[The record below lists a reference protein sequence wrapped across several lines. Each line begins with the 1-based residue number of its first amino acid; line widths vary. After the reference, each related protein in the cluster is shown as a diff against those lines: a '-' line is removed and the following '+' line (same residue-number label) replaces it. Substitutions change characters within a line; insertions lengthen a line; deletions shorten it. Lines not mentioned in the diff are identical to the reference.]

1 MEETVVKAKPKQ
13 PKIVTRV
20 SNIENLQ
27 KSVDDLNT
35 TSRRLRRLFERN
47 SYQKRTQLP
56 VLKRYKRQLDSIER
70 AEEERARRASK
81 KKIKLPT
88 IKKFAGSFFAPD
100 ASKDPFK
107 AIGALAA
114 FNSLEKIASGD
125 LLGALGPGLV
135 AAGMVAGPSLIGVG
149 VSAGMDKILGRNKLR
164 RGFDVTGRRVS
175 QGAQERYLSRY
186 GDKAFKNRFGADAL
200 KKSQQAASSTATASG
215 GGKVAKAFGRLGKSI
230 IPGVGAVLGAVDA
243 KMRANEGDIT
253 GSRIAGA
260 SAALDAAAAAS
271 AATGIG
277 LVATPFLGLA
287 SVTLDLVNFA
297 RDITGMSENEAKK
310 KKGIQ
315 TKLEEQTKKQKDLVK
330 RKDEGG
336 VGLSFS
342 KTLIGY
348 ERVVNKFEEFSKNF
362 KPPEEILDMTE
373 GGPPNPPPPSANP
386 YTGPIDKDSFF
397 PLPGGILSTAAV
409 NIPLGEYGTRRD
421 YEGGHSG
428 QDIGGLPG
436 NSPVVAWKTGTV
448 TVEPGLEGPDN
459 IITID
464 HGNGVYTK
472 YKHVIA
478 TVSNGDTVYGGQQIG
493 KLLPGREEVSGRM
506 YDTHLH
512 FEVWKN
518 GRHINPNTDISA
530 SQKIP
535 SPLTRQRAEEEHKKK
550 STSQPSPPTTPSN
563 SVQPVPGS
571 KYTLR
576 GTTLFKGND
585 GKYYSTTK
593 GNDGKFLEVD
603 KRNWDYVKKEGELVS
618 FSPKDRNIEMY
629 PSYNDQSSTIAMVY
643 VPQPVRSPQPQSQL
657 STQFITIGGDTSL
670 NTLASLK
677 RQALSELG

>member
-1 MEETVVKAKPKQ
+1 MEETVVKVRPKQ

-27 KSVDDLNT
+27 KSLDDLNKN
-35 TSRRLRRLFERN
+35 SRKLRRLFENN
-47 SYQKRTQLP
+47 SYQKRTQLS
-56 VLKRYKRQLDSIER
+56 VLRRYKRRLDSIEK
-70 AEEERARRASK
+70 AEEEKRRKASK
-81 KKIKLPT
+81 RKIKLPS

-114 FNSLEKIASGD
+114 FKSFEKIASGD

-135 AAGMVAGPSLIGVG
+135 AAGMVAGPSLIGAG
-149 VSAGMDKILGRNKLR
+149 VSVGMDKILGRNKLR

-186 GDKAFKNRFGADAL
+186 GDKAFKNRFGSDAL
-200 KKSQQAASSTATASG
+200 KKSQKAASSTATASG
-215 GGKVAKAFGRLGKSI
+215 GGRVAKAFGRLGKSI

-287 SVTLDLVNFA
+287 SMTLDLVNFA

-315 TKLEEQTKKQKDLVK
+315 TKLEEQTKKQKELSK
-330 RKDEGG
+330 KKDGG
-336 VGLSFS
+336 EVGLSFS
-342 KTLIGY
+342 KTLVGY

-362 KPPEEILDMTE
+362 KSPKEITDMSE
-373 GGPPNPPPPSANP
+373 GGPPNPPPPSTNP
-386 YTGPIDKDSFF
+386 YAGPVDKDSFF

-409 NIPLGEYGTRRD
+409 GVPGGEYGSDRN
-421 YEGGHSG
+421 YGGHSG

-472 YKHVIA
+472 YKHIIA
-478 TVSNGDTVYGGQQIG
+478 TVNSGDVVYGGQQIG
-493 KLLPGREEVSGRM
+493 KLLPGREEVPGRA

-518 GRHINPNTDISA
+518 GRHINPNTDISS

-535 SPLTRQRAEEEHKKK
+535 SPLTRQRAEEEHKKRSIPQSPSAQPPQTNLGRVLS
-550 STSQPSPPTTPSN
+550 STKVGSSTYTIREGGQYFKDGISIPQTEYDEALDLNLSAVPSPMRQIETYAS
-563 SVQPVPGS
+563 
-571 KYTLR
+571 Y
-576 GTTLFKGND
+576 
-585 GKYYSTTK
+585 
-593 GNDGKFLEVD
+593 E
-603 KRNWDYVKKEGELVS
+603 
-618 FSPKDRNIEMY
+618 SP
-629 PSYNDQSSTIAMVY
+629 SSTIAVVY
-643 VPQPVRSPQPQSQL
+643 MPQSSPSPQPIQSAG
-657 STQFITIGGDTSL
+657 TKFIPIGDGEGDPL
-670 NTLASLK
+670 NRIRLAEIHS
-677 RQALSELG
+677 SC

>member
-1 MEETVVKAKPKQ
+1 MEETVVKTKPKQ

-135 AAGMVAGPSLIGVG
+135 AAGMVAGPSLIGAG

-310 KKGIQ
+310 NKGIQ

-342 KTLIGY
+342 KTLVGY

-362 KPPEEILDMTE
+362 KISNNADNADLEDVIDASARRIEDLGAGSTPISGPGYEFTGESSFSQYLTGDINAPDEAYDESHGTQSNYHDHFAFKDADTARRAAAFLQSKGIIVTE
-373 GGPPNPPPPSANP
+373 LQGVGGGV
-386 YTGPIDKDSFF
+386 TGP
-397 PLPGGILSTAAV
+397 
-409 NIPLGEYGTRRD
+409 
-421 YEGGHSG
+421 HSG
-428 QDIGGLPG
+428 PGSAHHSGL
-436 NSPVVAWKTGTV
+436 AF
-448 TVEPGLEGPDN
+448 D
-459 IITID
+459 
-464 HGNGVYTK
+464 
-472 YKHVIA
+472 
-478 TVSNGDTVYGGQQIG
+478 
-493 KLLPGREEVSGRM
+493 
-506 YDTHLH
+506 
-512 FEVWKN
+512 
-518 GRHINPNTDISA
+518 
-530 SQKIP
+530 
-535 SPLTRQRAEEEHKKK
+535 
-550 STSQPSPPTTPSN
+550 
-563 SVQPVPGS
+563 VPGYQWGGS
-571 KYTLR
+571 GLIGEKEYR
-576 GTTLFKGND
+576 GSARVRAFMND
-585 GKYYSTTK
+585 FYRQ
-593 GNDGKFLEVD
+593 ERERAQ
-603 KRNWDYVKKEGELVS
+603 RNN
-618 FSPKDRNIEMY
+618 R
-629 PSYNDQSSTIAMVY
+629 T
-643 VPQPVRSPQPQSQL
+643 
-657 STQFITIGGDTSL
+657 
-670 NTLASLK
+670 
-677 RQALSELG
+677 

>member
-1 MEETVVKAKPKQ
+1 MEETVVKTKPKQ

-114 FNSLEKIASGD
+114 FNSLDKIASGD

-135 AAGMVAGPSLIGVG
+135 AAGMVAGPSLIGAG
-149 VSAGMDKILGRNKLR
+149 VSAGMDKILGKNKLR
-164 RGFDVTGRRVS
+164 RGFDVTGRKVS

-200 KKSQQAASSTATASG
+200 KKSQQAASSTATTSG

-330 RKDEGG
+330 RKDEGV

-342 KTLIGY
+342 KTLVGY

-362 KPPEEILDMTE
+362 KPSEYSLDDEVSPTDYSEPTDYGDDPGDYGSMSGTLSSDILEFRRFRKEKFGASSERFATASPRLYQVRELGIWNGGNTDDWRISPLADDTAYEKDEHAGAGHWENRAFDIPVPDSSREGDMVADFWRKKGYRVIWRSE
-373 GGPPNPPPPSANP
+373 GHYNHVHVEVPKEKA
-386 YTGPIDKDSFF
+386 KDFF
-397 PLPGGILSTAAV
+397 S
-409 NIPLGEYGTRRD
+409 
-421 YEGGHSG
+421 
-428 QDIGGLPG
+428 
-436 NSPVVAWKTGTV
+436 
-448 TVEPGLEGPDN
+448 
-459 IITID
+459 
-464 HGNGVYTK
+464 
-472 YKHVIA
+472 
-478 TVSNGDTVYGGQQIG
+478 G
-493 KLLPGREEVSGRM
+493 KL
-506 YDTHLH
+506 
-512 FEVWKN
+512 N
-518 GRHINPNTDISA
+518 
-530 SQKIP
+530 
-535 SPLTRQRAEEEHKKK
+535 
-550 STSQPSPPTTPSN
+550 QPPQTKPPTTPSN

-593 GNDGKFLEVD
+593 GNNGKFLEVD
-603 KRNWDYVKKEGELVS
+603 KHNWDYVKKEGELVS